1 MKDSWLALICTVVL
15 VSFASLSFA
24 QTNQAMVVAVS
35 RIDAIFGGG
44 IGVGGVEQ
52 PGQINVEI
60 LAYVSADGQW
70 KSHPCAQNYSKAC
83 EKFAHDYLG
92 KAHNYTVISPDGNG
106 ADVISKPTTLSEC
119 FDYTTTGSY
128 TGAEIRATAI
138 ATDSPDLFSSGPAAT
153 HLPGPEAQVVKR
165 LLKPFIPA
173 RLDSIEKLN
182 MYRIQLEGRAFVVIQ
197 RAYQDF
203 AQDSNSDTGP
213 EALKFIFGVAVLDNG
228 RLQIVHWKK
237 NIEDENEQVLATIH
251 LKSGRD
257 FLVTTVSD
265 PESQT
270 FHVYGIRDGKLA
282 LVYSGGGSSC

>member
-1 MKDSWLALICTVVL
+1 MI
-15 VSFASLSFA
+15 
-24 QTNQAMVVAVS
+24 AVS

-106 ADVISKPTTLSEC
+106 AIITSKPTTLSEC
-119 FDYTTTGSY
+119 FDYATTGSY
-128 TGAEIRATAI
+128 AGAEIRGTAI
-138 ATDSPDLFSSGPAAT
+138 ATDSPDLFSSGQPAI
-153 HLPGPEAQVVKR
+153 HLTEQEAKVVRHR
-165 LLKPFIPA
+165 LEPLIPS
-173 RLDSIEKLN
+173 RLDSIEKLR
-182 MYRIQLEGRAFVVIQ
+182 MYSVQLGGHDFVVIQ

-203 AQDSNSDTGP
+203 ARVPHSDTGP
-213 EALKFIFGVAVLDNG
+213 ESLKLIFGVAVLNNG
-228 RLQIVHWKK
+228 ALKIVHWKK

-282 LVYSGGGSSC
+282 LIYSGGGSSC